1 MEYFGKLS
9 QPRRD
14 LYEKVTGLQ
23 PTPAVQAH
31 GFLTQ
36 LEQDSAMEEA
46 RRRDLIHQHVSVIA
60 PSNRGGGKH
69 NRGNRGGN
77 RRGGRGQARG
87 NLRHLSSVPTSRQQ
101 DATPAAIT
109 SAEKTA
115 SPAKPT
121 STSPRARAHPKVVA
135 AAIRV
140 AGGTKCNVECVCL
153 LVFAKGAQLPYPSL
167 LPTPSRWGGGFLTSR
182 TGGSRP
188 STHYLGISKL
198 SVVFP
203 STGREHPRTTV
214 PSTRLWDTS
223 HTAKRE

>member
-1 MEYFGKLS
+1 MAKLVHVQDVEEIDFAEKLRSLTLQTSDLVVMLLEYFGKLS

-77 RRGGRGQARG
+77 RSGKNNRGQARG

-101 DATPAAIT
+101 DATPAATT
-109 SAEKTA
+109 SAEKPA
-115 SPAKPT
+115 SPAKST
-121 STSPRARAHPKVVA
+121 STSPPSK
-135 AAIRV
+135 
-140 AGGTKCNVECVCL
+140 GTSK
-153 LVFAKGAQLPYPSL
+153 
-167 LPTPSRWGGGFLTSR
+167 GGGR
-182 TGGSRP
+182 NNKGGR
-188 STHYLGISKL
+188 GNK
-198 SVVFP
+198 V
-203 STGREHPRTTV
+203 
-214 PSTRLWDTS
+214 
-223 HTAKRE
+223 

>member
-1 MEYFGKLS
+1 MLQVLYHTMANLVHVQDVEEVNIAQQLKSLTVQTADLVVILLEYFGKLS

-23 PTPAVQAH
+23 PTPVEQAN

-46 RRRDLIHQHVSVIA
+46 RRRDLIYQHVSVIA

-101 DATPAAIT
+101 DATPAATT

-121 STSPRARAHPKVVA
+121 STSPPGKGTPK
-135 AAIRV
+135 
-140 AGGTKCNVECVCL
+140 
-153 LVFAKGAQLPYPSL
+153 
-167 LPTPSRWGGGFLTSR
+167 GGGR
-182 TGGSRP
+182 GN
-188 STHYLGISKL
+188 KD
-198 SVVFP
+198 
-203 STGREHPRTTV
+203 GRGNK
-214 PSTRLWDTS
+214 
-223 HTAKRE
+223 A